1 MCISLYS
8 VILCTVLKIANLL
21 LSRYGSGVVDDEY
34 QCGSC
39 GHGEPHG
46 WSPSGAAFSFHDIF
60 LLTSRSCSDTLSCSD
75 ALSWSDTLSWSMHA

>member
-1 MCISLYS
+1 MADMLTRTHCLVKCKFKDSIMRAQNFQQYKAIGGHVCISLYS

-46 WSPSGAAFSFHDIF
+46 CSPKPA
-60 LLTSRSCSDTLSCSD
+60 
-75 ALSWSDTLSWSMHA
+75 